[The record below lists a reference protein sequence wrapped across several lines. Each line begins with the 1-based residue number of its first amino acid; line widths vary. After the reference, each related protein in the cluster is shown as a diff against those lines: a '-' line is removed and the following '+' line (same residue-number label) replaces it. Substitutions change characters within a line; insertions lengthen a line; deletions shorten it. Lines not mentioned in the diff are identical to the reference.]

1 MKRGR
6 TLWRV
11 IEIALVALIVVLGAS
26 LVLRSHT
33 PSSRFAA
40 FAPDA
45 EKRIVEAAWA
55 GVAGQGGA
63 SADQDGTS
71 ADVAGGEDVTAI
83 LVAFHSLVVNPKL
96 PPMAAATLGDDA
108 AKTAGDLAKKLRA
121 SVPPQQVVS
130 TVSIH
135 AITEP
140 KRIRIA
146 EFAKRGWTFER
157 GLDGLMLCEDDE
169 CRAIPAVVQ
178 HARSMS
184 FESARQNLHKGRGAQ
199 IAGLKMSDGLYRYRE
214 SAWLS
219 NGPGE
224 RVVPLF
230 RASSPVERVSADDIL
245 AACRVGGDFLIK
257 IQQPNGKWYYGYDAG
272 KDDLDKVDYNLLRH
286 AGTTYSLYQLYDA
299 TREPR
304 YLDAAN
310 AGLRWLRTVIE
321 ADPADPERFFVREP
335 HNIKLGG
342 AGLALMAYV
351 EKRKVAG
358 WEGDDERIAAGLARH
373 CLLAQKDDGS
383 FRDYHG
389 IPGVTAKTR
398 RSIYYPGEAMLGLI
412 RYHQIFP
419 ERADILDAVRRAADH
434 LIDDRW
440 TIFGLR
446 FNVPP
451 DAWLMLALE
460 ELHEA
465 DPNPTYADYC
475 FRIARGMAFEQ
486 LGPKWGLD
494 HAGGYYPAPPQVT
507 PAGSRSEGLTAA
519 WLLAKRLGD
528 EDAAG
533 RIRRTVEASARFQV
547 ERVIRAD
554 FASLYPAPPR
564 ALGVFRHSP
573 VSNAMRIDYN
583 QHNISGL
590 LIAARMLATGGEQ
603 VPMRD

>member
-6 TLWRV
+6 IIRRAL
-11 IEIALVALIVVLGAS
+11 EIALVALIVVLGAS

-33 PSSRFAA
+33 PASRFAA
-40 FAPDA
+40 FAPDD
-45 EKRIVEAAWA
+45 EKRITEAAWT
-55 GVAGQGGA
+55 GVAGGGGSLSEA
-63 SADQDGTS
+63 ATGEEV
-71 ADVAGGEDVTAI
+71 VAIV
-83 LVAFHSLVVNPKL
+83 VAFHSLVVNPKS
-96 PPMAAATLGDDA
+96 PPMAAAVPGDDA
-108 AKTAGDLAKKLRA
+108 AKTAAELAKSLRA

-135 AITEP
+135 AITDP
-140 KRIRIA
+140 RRIRIA

-157 GLDGLMLCEDDE
+157 GLDALMLCEDGE

-184 FESARQNLHKGRGAQ
+184 FESARQSLHKGRGVEVL
-199 IAGLKMSDGLYRYRE
+199 GLKLDDGLYRTRE

-219 NGPGE
+219 NGPGQD
-224 RVVPLF
+224 VVPLF
-230 RASSPVERVSADDIL
+230 RASSTVPRVTSDDIL
-245 AACRVGGDFLIK
+245 RACRIGGDFLIK

-286 AGTTYSLYQLYDA
+286 AGTTYSMYQLYDV

-310 AGLRWLRTVIE
+310 AGLRWQRTVIE
-321 ADPADPERFFVREP
+321 ADPADPERLFVREP

-358 WEGDDERIAAGLARH
+358 WDGEDERVAAGLARH
-373 CLLAQKDDGS
+373 CLLSQKDDGS

-389 IPGVTAKTR
+389 IPGVNAKTR

-412 RYHQIFP
+412 RYHQIVP
-419 ERADILDAVRRAADH
+419 ERSDILDAVRRAADH
-434 LIDDRW
+434 LIDNRW
-440 TIFGLR
+440 TIMGMR

-465 DPNPTYADYC
+465 DPNPKYADHC
-475 FRIARGMAFEQ
+475 FRMARGMEFEQ
-486 LGPKWGLD
+486 LGPRWGLD

-528 EDAAG
+528 EHTADE
-533 RIRRTVEASARFQV
+533 IRETVLRSARFQV
-547 ERVIRAD
+547 ERVIRPD
-554 FASLYPAPPR
+554 FVTLYPSPPR

-590 LIAARMLATGGEQ
+590 LIAARMTAEDN
-603 VPMRD
+603 VPQP

>member
-6 TLWRV
+6 TVWRA
-11 IEIALVALIVVLGAS
+11 IEVALIALIVVLGAS
-26 LVLRSHT
+26 LVLRTHT
-33 PSSRFAA
+33 PASRFAA
-40 FAPDA
+40 FAPEA
-45 EKRIVEAAWA
+45 EQRIVEAAWA
-55 GVAGQGGA
+55 GVAGGG
-63 SADQDGTS
+63 SS
-71 ADVAGGEDVTAI
+71 GGPANAEDVEAI
-83 LVAFHSLVVNPKL
+83 VVAFHSLVVNPKL
-96 PPMAAATLGDDA
+96 PPMAAAVPGDDA
-108 AKTAGDLAKKLRA
+108 AKTAADLAKKLRG
-121 SVPPQQVVS
+121 SLPPQQVVS

-135 AITEP
+135 AITNP
-140 KRIRIA
+140 SRIRVA

-157 GLDGLMLCEDDE
+157 GLDTLMLCEDGE

-178 HARSMS
+178 HARSMT
-184 FESARQNLHKGRGAQ
+184 FESARESLHKGLGVEVR
-199 IAGLKMSDGLYRYRE
+199 GLKLGDGLYRARE

-219 NGPGE
+219 NGPGQE
-224 RVVPLF
+224 VVPLF
-230 RASSPVERVSADDIL
+230 RASSPVERVTSGDIL
-245 AACRVGGDFLIK
+245 DACRIGGDFLIK
-257 IQQPNGKWYYGYDAG
+257 IQQPNGKWYYGYDVG
-272 KDDLDKVDYNLLRH
+272 KDRLDKDDYNLLRH
-286 AGTTYSLYQLYDA
+286 AGTTYSMYQLYDV
-299 TREPR
+299 TRDPR
-304 YLDAAN
+304 YLDSAN

-321 ADPADPERFFVREP
+321 ADPADPERLFVREP

-351 EKRKVAG
+351 EKRRVAG
-358 WEGDDERIAAGLARH
+358 WDSEDARVAAGLARH
-373 CLLAQKDDGS
+373 CLLSQKDDGS

-389 IPGVTAKTR
+389 IAGVQAKTR

-412 RYHQIFP
+412 RYHQVFP
-419 ERADILDAVRRAADH
+419 ERADVLDAVRRAAEH

-465 DPNPTYADYC
+465 DPNPKYADYC
-475 FRIARGMAFEQ
+475 FRIARGMEFEQ
-486 LGPKWGLD
+486 LGAKWGLD

-528 EDAAG
+528 E
-533 RIRRTVEASARFQV
+533 RIADEIRETVLRSARFQV
-547 ERVIRAD
+547 ERVIRSEFVA
-554 FASLYPAPPR
+554 LYPSPPR

-573 VSNAMRIDYN
+573 VSNSMRIDYN

-590 LIAARMLATGGEQ
+590 LIAARMVDESADRK
-603 VPMRD
+603 P